1 MCELYPFMCRKV
13 FGKPRSPISQITW
26 CAVSGSSVQKSH
38 CMSLERRLTLA
49 SRFWDRMK
57 FWKWIGSLMKNTGVS
72 LPTMS

>member
-1 MCELYPFMCRKV
+1 MCRNV
-13 FGKPRSPISQITW
+13 RGKPRSPISQTTW

-38 CMSLERRLTLA
+38 CMSLERRLALA

-57 FWKWIGSLMKNTGVS
+57 FWKCIGSRMKNVGVS